1 MLACLPLSLYNSS
14 GNGSIMSTT
23 NSCLWFKKTYKLIPL
38 KMRLQTSTEYMVL
51 NMSHI
56 TKIHDYSDVHC
67 NKRIVTATSLCPQS
81 CPTVI

>member
-1 MLACLPLSLYNSS
+1 
-14 GNGSIMSTT
+14 
-23 NSCLWFKKTYKLIPL
+23 
-38 KMRLQTSTEYMVL
+38 MRLQTSTEYMVL

-81 CPTVI
+81 CPTVIWEKLYILISQFNAY